1 MSKTDL
7 LDYYAKR
14 APEYEEVY
22 AKPERRA
29 DLKRVGRWL
38 RDELSRQRVLEVAC
52 GTGYWTA
59 WIAPVTEGIV
69 ATDAGV
75 EGLDVARRKPYPPGR
90 VRFVL
95 ADAYDLV
102 AVPGEFSAAF
112 VAFFWSHVP
121 WKRTREFLRSLHD
134 RVGPGARVVLLD
146 NRYVPGSSTP
156 IVRRDSEGNTYQ
168 VRQLADGSVC
178 EVLKN
183 FPTRAALT
191 ATLGADAIGLRIAD
205 FEYYWGAS
213 YQTSGP
219 A

>member
-1 MSKTDL
+1 
-7 LDYYAKR
+7 
-14 APEYEEVY
+14 
-22 AKPERRA
+22 
-29 DLKRVGRWL
+29 
-38 RDELSRQRVLEVAC
+38 
-52 GTGYWTA
+52 
-59 WIAPVTEGIV
+59 
-69 ATDAGV
+69 
-75 EGLDVARRKPYPPGR
+75 
-90 VRFVL
+90 
-95 ADAYDLV
+95 
-102 AVPGEFSAAF
+102 
-112 VAFFWSHVP
+112 
-121 WKRTREFLRSLHD
+121 
-134 RVGPGARVVLLD
+134 LLD